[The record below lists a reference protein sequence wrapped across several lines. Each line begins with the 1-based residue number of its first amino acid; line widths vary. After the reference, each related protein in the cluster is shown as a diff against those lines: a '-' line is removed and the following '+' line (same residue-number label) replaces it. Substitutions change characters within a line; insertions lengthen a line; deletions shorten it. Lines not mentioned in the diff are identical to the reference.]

1 MRRVS
6 LLSSLAGSLVVLT
19 LGAAAAA
26 APSLVTKSGPFQAP
40 GVFVGGAPGEAALVA
55 AAKAVLADQIEASRP
70 LSFGQARVI
79 ALGTGDRVVK
89 LPQVHMGLAVAHR
102 GASVI
107 WREGAARLVTS
118 RLESSLPDDVTP
130 SISLDQAGAVA
141 EGRTGL
147 PVSEGQSALVLWPTP
162 DGVKLAWAM
171 GAEPLVGIPYQPVA
185 IVDAKSGEILY
196 VYNAIVD
203 LNVSQV
209 YASNPVKSPQ
219 LVDVTL
225 PVGAGQ
231 STLDNEL
238 VQSLNCIDKKTVKD
252 INFMGFA
259 LQAHVC
265 DLLQTAV
272 PDANG
277 DYMVPPG
284 ADTDPEDAF
293 AEVSMFYHV
302 NRAYTMFRGWDP
314 ALDVNNGPIPTVSN
328 LRLPQGFDTF
338 DLNKIKDPE
347 LPLVP
352 FQNAFFS
359 PANPIFSTVFGLNG
373 GAMWFGQGPLKDYSY
388 DGDVVYHEFT
398 HAVVNVTLKLAGTAH
413 MDEYGASM
421 SPGAMNEGLADYF
434 SSALTGDGDVGEYA
448 SKDFAPGSVAI
459 RSLTNPDAC
468 PTAVGGEVHQ
478 DATMFS
484 GSLWDVR
491 TTLAEGDQLKFD
503 AAIFAAMNAG
513 PTGELGYE
521 DFATLAIDQVKTS
534 LGDAAAAQLTDA
546 FTKRGLLPQCTRVL
560 EYTDGTLKGPKE
572 LQNLWFAPGTSTT
585 GVKTTTDGK
594 WTPGVVQMHMAV
606 PADTTKLEVEIRSV
620 AISAGG
626 LGMGGTAFTPKFLFR
641 FGADPI
647 TFKYGPLTADGVI
660 AVDGTKNGSK
670 YLATIDVPAGTTEVF
685 VMIGSTGSNDGAFT
699 DFIATPTTGTIGTG
713 GAGGAGGAGG
723 STGTTTASGGAGGD
737 DTAVEGGCG
746 CSLPGKDDNI
756 PEGAALAALA
766 ALGLIAARRVGTKSP
781 SGGRA
786 RRRR

>member
-6 LLSSLAGSLVVLT
+6 LLSSLSASLVVLT

-26 APSLVTKSGPFQAP
+26 APSLVTRTGSFQAP
-40 GVFVGGAPGEAALVA
+40 GMFVGQAPGDAALVS

-70 LSFGQARVI
+70 LSFGEARVI
-79 ALGTGDRVVK
+79 GLATGDKVVK
-89 LPQVHMGLAVAHR
+89 LPQVHKGLAVARR

-107 WREGAARLVTS
+107 WRGGAARFVAS
-118 RLESSLPDDVTP
+118 RLEADLPDDVTP
-130 SISLDQAGAVA
+130 AITADQAAAVA
-141 EGRTGL
+141 EGRTGMA
-147 PVSEGQSALVLWPTP
+147 VSEGQTALTLWPTP

-171 GAEPLVGIPYQPVA
+171 SASPVTGIPYQPVT

-203 LNVSQV
+203 LNLSQV
-209 YASNPVKSPQ
+209 YPTNPVKSPQ
-219 LVDVTL
+219 LADVTL
-225 PVGAGQ
+225 PVGAGL

-238 VQSLNCIDKKTVKD
+238 VQSLNCIDNKTVKD

-259 LQAHVC
+259 LQVHVC
-265 DLLQTAV
+265 DLVQTAT

-277 DYMVPPG
+277 DYMIPPG
-284 ADTDPEDAF
+284 GDTEPEDTF

-302 NRAYTMFRGWDP
+302 NRAYSMFRGWDP
-314 ALDVNNGPIPTVSN
+314 NLNVNNGPIPTVSN

-338 DLNKIKDPE
+338 DTNKIKDPN

-398 HAVVNVTLKLAGTAH
+398 HAVVEETLKLAGTPH
-413 MDEYGASM
+413 MDEYGASV

-434 SSALTGDGDVGEYA
+434 SSALAGDPDVGEYA
-448 SKDFAPGSVAI
+448 SKDFAPGSIAI

-484 GSLWDVR
+484 ASLWDVR
-491 TTLAEGDQLKFD
+491 STLAEGDQLKFD
-503 AAIFAAMNAG
+503 GAIFAAMNAS
-513 PTGELGYE
+513 PTGDLGYE
-521 DFATLAIDQVKTS
+521 DFAALAIDQVKS
-534 LGDAAAAQLTDA
+534 GVGDAVAGQLTDA
-546 FTKRGLLPQCTRVL
+546 FTKRGLLPQCTRIL
-560 EYTDGTLKGPKE
+560 EYKEGTLTGPKE

-594 WTPGVVQMHMAV
+594 WTPGVVQMHMAL
-606 PADTTKLEVEIRSV
+606 PEGTTKLDAQITSV

-626 LGMGGTAFTPKFLFR
+626 FGMGGTAFTPKFLFR

-647 TFKYGPLTADGVI
+647 TFKYKPLTADGVVP
-660 AVDGTKNGSK
+660 VDGVKNGSK
-670 YLATIDVPAGTTEVF
+670 YNATIDVPAGATEVF
-685 VMIGSTGSNDGAFT
+685 VMIGSTGSNDGAYT
-699 DFIATPTTGTIGTG
+699 SFIATPTVDSTGTG
-713 GAGGAGGAGG
+713 GAGGMGGGGGAGG
-723 STGTTTASGGAGGD
+723 ATTSGGAGGD
-737 DTAVEGGCG
+737 DTVVQGCG
-746 CSLPGKDDNI
+746 CSLPGESSV
-756 PEGAALAALA
+756 PGGVVFAALA
-766 ALGLIAARRVGTKSP
+766 ALGLIAT
-781 SGGRA
+781 
-786 RRRR
+786 RRRRS